1 MNLLDDSLST
11 DRAEAGG
18 LTHEMVQRFIALA
31 DYARRA
37 DCMGIL
43 FTCSAFEAAG
53 AYRFSEVHPAVLQQ
67 WLARFS
73 TVEGRP
79 LRTSPSYKTETARS
93 WQ

>member
-1 MNLLDDSLST
+1 VESIQSAFGRHWVQVRCMNLLNDSLST

-18 LTHEMVQRFIALA
+18 LTPEMVPRFIALA

-67 WLARFS
+67 
-73 TVEGRP
+73 
-79 LRTSPSYKTETARS
+79 
-93 WQ
+93 